1 MQAIQKQMVI
11 VKLDFEKAFDKLE
24 HNVIVDIVK
33 HKGFGVKW
41 LKWMT
46 MIMESGTS
54 SVMLNG
60 VPGKTFHCRRGVRH
74 KDPLSPLLFVSRL

>member
-1 MQAIQKQMVI
+1 MVI
-11 VKLDFEKAFDKLE
+11 VKLDFEKTFDKLE

-54 SVMLNG
+54 SVVLNG

>member
-1 MQAIQKQMVI
+1 MVI